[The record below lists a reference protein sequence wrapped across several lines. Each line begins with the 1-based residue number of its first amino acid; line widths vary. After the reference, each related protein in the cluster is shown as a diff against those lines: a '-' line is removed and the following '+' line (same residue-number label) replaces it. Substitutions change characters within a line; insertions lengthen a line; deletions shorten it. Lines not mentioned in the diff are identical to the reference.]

1 MNFTSKK
8 NKSTFFLGFILI
20 LVISGN
26 VFAQRKPDDEMR
38 KIQDAKIAIITN
50 RLNLSPEQSTDFW
63 PLYNEY
69 SQKKRQIHREQRKI
83 IGQKK
88 SEGLTDDQVLGGLKE
103 IQELKQQELNLEKE
117 YQNSFLKVISASQVA
132 ELYKAE
138 KTFNDMLIQRLKQR
152 REQH

>member
-1 MNFTSKK
+1 M
-8 NKSTFFLGFILI
+8 KSMWRKYKYPSLVAAFILI
-20 LVISGN
+20 IFSGN
-26 VFAQRKPDDEMR
+26 VFGQKRSEEEFR

-50 RLNLSPEQSTDFW
+50 RVNLTPEQSTEFW

-69 SQKKRQIHREQRKI
+69 AKKKRQIHHEQRRI

-88 SEGLTDDQVLGGLKE
+88 SEGLTDEQVLGGLKE

-117 YQNSFLKVISASQVA
+117 YQNNFLKVISASQVA

-152 REQH
+152 REN